1 MNDIIKYENGAAII
15 DPEVSAKIASFEF
28 QMKTIKKYE
37 DDLKAQILASMEE
50 HEIKEIDT
58 EEIAITY
65 IPKSDRESFDSK
77 RFRKDHPDTY
87 DDYVK
92 ISSVKPSVRIKL
104 KQDVK

>member
-1 MNDIIKYENGAAII
+1 MNEIIKYEDGTAII

-37 DDLKAQILASMEE
+37 DDLKAQILAAMEE
-50 HEIKEIDT
+50 HDIKKIDAD
-58 EEIAITY
+58 EVAITY

-92 ISSVKPSVRIKL
+92 ISTLKPSIRIK
-104 KQDVK
+104 VK

>member
-1 MNDIIKYENGAAII
+1 MDDIIKYENGAAII

-37 DDLKAQILASMEE
+37 DDFKAQILAAMEE
-50 HEIKEIDT
+50 HDIKKIDT
-58 EEIAITY
+58 DEVAITY
-65 IPKSDRESFDSK
+65 IPKSNRESFDSK

-92 ISSVKPSVRIKL
+92 ISTVKPSIHIK
-104 KQDVK
+104 VK

>member
-1 MNDIIKYENGAAII
+1 MNEIIKYEDGTAII

-37 DDLKAQILASMEE
+37 DELKAQILEAMEE
-50 HEIKEIDT
+50 HEIKKIDT
-58 EEIAITY
+58 EEITITY

-77 RFRKDHPDTY
+77 RFRKDHPETF

-92 ISSVKPSVRIKL
+92 ISTVKPSVRIK
-104 KQDVK
+104 VK